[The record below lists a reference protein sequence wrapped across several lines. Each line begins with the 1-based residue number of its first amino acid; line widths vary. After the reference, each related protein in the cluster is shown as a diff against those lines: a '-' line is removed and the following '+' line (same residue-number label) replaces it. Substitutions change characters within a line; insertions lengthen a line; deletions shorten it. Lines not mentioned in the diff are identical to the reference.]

1 MTRTVIIQ
9 LILLFLI
16 YTPFQVFS
24 DTLHISSEQ
33 SGAFEKAEYIIE
45 KTIIVP
51 EDEKLKFLPGSKL
64 FFYPSAG
71 IKVYGTLLCEG
82 TKEKPI
88 TFTLFTRQKN
98 SQMESYLQWQGI
110 ITGTKGKIS
119 LKHCSINSS
128 LYGVKVP
135 DTSSILVFDNVSFS
149 RNDNQLVIGEVPVF
163 SGDSANFSFPL
174 PDKSVPITRVPLT
187 SGIEKERK
195 SPLFPI
201 LQSSFAAIAIGG
213 AVAYGY
219 FRSKADDY
227 HDKYSQAKDPSSI
240 ADYKSKRNEYANY
253 SNAGLACMLVATPA
267 LGFTITINIVSKRE
281 SK

>member
-1 MTRTVIIQ
+1 MKKTVIEH
-9 LILLFLI
+9 LILLFLC
-16 YTPFQVFS
+16 YVPFQVSS

-64 FFYPSAG
+64 FFFPSAG
-71 IKVYGTLLCEG
+71 IKVYGSLICEG

-88 TFTLFTRQKN
+88 IFTLFTRQKN
-98 SQMESYLQWQGI
+98 SRIESYLQWQGI
-110 ITGTKGKIS
+110 IVSKNGKIS
-119 LKHCSINSS
+119 FKHCSINNS

-135 DTSSILVFDNVSFS
+135 DTSSMLLFDKISFY

-163 SGDSANFSFPL
+163 SDDSADFSFPI
-174 PDKSVPITRVPLT
+174 PDKSTPLT
-187 SGIEKERK
+187 SRKDKERK

-201 LQSSFAAIAIGG
+201 LHSSFAAIAIGG

-219 FRSKADDY
+219 FRSQADDY
-227 HDKYSQAKDPSSI
+227 HDKYSKAKDANSI
-240 ADYKSKRNEYANY
+240 ADYKSKRDEYTRY
-253 SNAGLACMLVATPA
+253 SNAGLACMLISTPA
-267 LGFTITINIVSKRE
+267 LGFTVTINIVSKR
-281 SK
+281 KNR

>member
-1 MTRTVIIQ
+1 MRKTALKHLVLLL
-9 LILLFLI
+9 LILTSFQI
-16 YTPFQVFS
+16 YS

-33 SGAFEKAEYIIE
+33 SGAFEKAVYIIE

-51 EDEKLKFLPGSKL
+51 ENAKLKFLPGSNL
-64 FFYPSAG
+64 FLYPSAG
-71 IKVYGTLLCEG
+71 IKVNGTLICEG

-88 TFTLFTRQKN
+88 TFTLFTRQKD
-98 SQMESYLQWQGI
+98 SKIESYLQWQGI

-119 LKHCSINSS
+119 FKRCSISSS

-135 DTSSILVFDNVSFS
+135 DTTSILLFDNVSFS

-163 SGDSANFSFPL
+163 SGDSANFSFPI
-174 PDKSVPITRVPLT
+174 PDKSIPSTKVPLT

-201 LQSSFAAIAIGG
+201 LHSSFAAMAIGG

-227 HDKYSQAKDPSSI
+227 QDKYNQAKDQNAI
-240 ADYKSKRNEYANY
+240 ADYKSRRNEYAGY
-253 SNAGLACMLVATPA
+253 SNAGLACMLIAAPA
-267 LGFTITINIVSKRE
+267 LGFTITINIVSKR
-281 SK
+281 KDR